1 MGWAWRLDMTDELR
15 KALEALKGHKMSPA
29 ELDAQRIS
37 FAYGNAPKEDK
48 GTKEAVRL
56 AAMGEVSVA

>member
-1 MGWAWRLDMTDELR
+1 MTDELK
-15 KALEALKGHKMSPA
+15 KALDALKGHKMSRA

-56 AAMGEVSVA
+56 ASLAEVPVA

>member
-1 MGWAWRLDMTDELR
+1 MTDELR

>member
-1 MGWAWRLDMTDELR
+1 MTDELR
-15 KALEALKGHKMSPA
+15 AALEALKGHKMLPA

-56 AAMGEVSVA
+56 ASLAELVVA

>member
-1 MGWAWRLDMTDELR
+1 MTDELKNAL
-15 KALEALKGHKMSPA
+15 KALEGHKMTPA

-56 AAMGEVSVA
+56 ASQGEVAVA

>member
-1 MGWAWRLDMTDELR
+1 MTDELR
-15 KALEALKGHKMSPA
+15 QALEALKDHKMSAA

-48 GTKEAVRL
+48 GTKEAMKL
-56 AAMGEVSVA
+56 AARAELAAA